1 VDIARVVGSVVATRK
16 YRTLTGMKLALIQ
29 PLDEELKGSGEPIVA
44 VDLESRCGL
53 GELVFFVEGGDAA
66 LLELDE
72 ATGKE
77 KFIPSDASIVG
88 IIDTLDAD
96 REFKTQPGGFA
107 QYRK

>member
-1 VDIARVVGSVVATRK
+1 MDIARVIGSVVATRK

-29 PLDEELKGSGEPIVA
+29 PLDEELQGSGEPIVA

-53 GELVFFVEGGDAA
+53 GELVFYVEGGDAA
-66 LLELDE
+66 LLEMD
-72 ATGKE
+72 ATTGKE

-88 IIDTLDAD
+88 IIDTLDVA
-96 REFKTQPGGFA
+96 REFRYQPGGFA